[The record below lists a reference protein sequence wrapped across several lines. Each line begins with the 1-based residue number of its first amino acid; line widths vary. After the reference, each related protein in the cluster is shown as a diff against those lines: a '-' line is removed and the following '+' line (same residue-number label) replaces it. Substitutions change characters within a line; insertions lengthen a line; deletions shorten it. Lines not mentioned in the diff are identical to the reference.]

1 MKTIGLLGGMSYES
15 TLEYYRLIN
24 QGIQRAMGGSHSAQ
38 ILLYS
43 FDYRELEVLLEKDH
57 WQQIEDRLTEEGHK
71 LKEAGADMIALC
83 ANTVHIVAKNVE
95 KRVGLPLIHIAEATA
110 DKAIDKGLKK
120 VLLLGTIYTMG
131 STMYKDI
138 FKQKNIELIT
148 PSLRDQAFI
157 HRVIYHELIRGIFNE
172 GSRIKF
178 LEIIHKIEEDSTID
192 GVILGCTEIPLL
204 IEQKHIEL
212 PLLNT
217 LEIHVEKM
225 IEALL
230 KP

>member
-178 LEIIHKIEEDSTID
+178 LEIIHKIEEESTID

>member
-24 QGIQRAMGGSHSAQ
+24 QDIQKRLGGSHSAK

-43 FDYRELEVLLEKDH
+43 FDYAELEQLLKLND
-57 WQQIEDRLTEEGHK
+57 WKQIEDRLSQEGNK
-71 LKEAGADMIALC
+71 LKHAGADQIALC
-83 ANTVHIVAKNVE
+83 ANTVHLVAKDVE

-110 DKAIDKGLKK
+110 QKVSEKGLKK

-131 STMYKDI
+131 STMYSDI
-138 FKQKNIELIT
+138 FKQKKIDMIT
-148 PSLRDQAFI
+148 PSPRDQAFI
-157 HRVIYHELIRGIFNE
+157 HRTIYQELIRGLFKEESKN
-172 GSRIKF
+172 KF
-178 LEIIHKIEEDSTID
+178 LDIINHIFEEEKMD

-204 IEQKHIEL
+204 IHQQDLEL
-212 PLLNT
+212 PLFNT
-217 LEIHVEKM
+217 LEIHVEK
-225 IEALL
+225 IVQELL